1 MTIESEDDALA
12 EAIAAFE
19 REVGVTG
26 IPYVRVPAGNR
37 EFLKFVV
44 GREAPVYTHALRNGQ
59 KSLGDDNPFRGA
71 MGLAP
76 AKPSSFPAS
85 IEANALLT
93 LLTRSTREVSQDRSS
108 SKGLRSYV
116 RAFSEAR
123 RPSACTAR
131 ISYRPRT
138 TRGGEVHID
147 SASYRFARRR
157 CRSRRCARHAAV
169 LDAARR
175 RSPQGGSERCCIA
188 LSGSGAALASRLSIE
203 YVDNSLSV
211 AAEEIMSGAL
221 TAARAPIVIN
231 RALKKLTST
240 TNSNAFVF
248 LDDFHLINLEA
259 QPALLHTLHA
269 ALKGANGWIKVAGLS
284 SLLNVD
290 HPRLGKAYKFLGMLS
305 ISPLT

>member
-1 MTIESEDDALA
+1 MSRTGLSRSRSYTVPFTRRLRQLGYYDRELHIATCTSYRARRRFPKRGAWVFEQQIWDDIMTIESEDDALA

-108 SKGLRSYV
+108 SKGYEVPYV
-116 RAFSEAR
+116 PFQKREDHQLAQPASHIVRGR
-123 RPSACTAR
+123 RGVGKSTLIR
-131 ISYRPRT
+131 QL
-138 TRGGEVHID
+138 
-147 SASYRFARRR
+147 RFARRR
-157 CRSRRCARHAAV
+157 CRSRRCAGHAARTRRC
-169 LDAARR
+169 AATISTRR
-175 RSPQGGSERCCIA
+175 
-188 LSGSGAALASRLSIE
+188 
-203 YVDNSLSV
+203 
-211 AAEEIMSGAL
+211 
-221 TAARAPIVIN
+221 
-231 RALKKLTST
+231 
-240 TNSNAFVF
+240 F
-248 LDDFHLINLEA
+248 
-259 QPALLHTLHA
+259 
-269 ALKGANGWIKVAGLS
+269 
-284 SLLNVD
+284 
-290 HPRLGKAYKFLGMLS
+290 
-305 ISPLT
+305 